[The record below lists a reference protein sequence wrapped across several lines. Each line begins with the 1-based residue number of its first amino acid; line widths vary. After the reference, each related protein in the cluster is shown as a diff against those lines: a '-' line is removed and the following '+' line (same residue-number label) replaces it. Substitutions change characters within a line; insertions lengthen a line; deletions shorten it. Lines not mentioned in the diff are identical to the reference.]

1 MSGPFSPML
10 TIPRFIQNSPK
21 FADIT
26 VDGIT
31 FVQFQSRSSEI
42 RHEVCVSQHSL
53 VFVLEGT
60 KHIHSADGDMV
71 IRKGEAFFCCKG
83 CHIMSEMIPENGG
96 TFDTVLFFFDDPIF
110 ASFVS
115 QLSVKKTNSTS
126 PERSAF
132 NIKVADQVGI
142 YLASMLSLFDSPLG
156 KNNDF
161 LRLKV
166 QELLHYICTT
176 PGNDEF
182 LSFLISCRDVGR
194 ADLPALMEQY
204 FNKNISLET
213 IAELSGRSLSSFKR
227 EFKKIYNTTPARW
240 IRERR
245 MSWAEQLIR
254 NSDKSITEISYESGY
269 ESLSHFSTLFR
280 KNYGV
285 TPREYRIELNSAKS
299 GL

>member
-1 MSGPFSPML
+1 ML
-10 TIPRFIQNSPK
+10 TIPRFIHNSPE

-31 FVQFQSRSSEI
+31 FVQFQSRKSEI

-53 VFVLEGT
+53 VFVLEGE
-60 KHIHSADGDMV
+60 KYIHSADGDMV
-71 IRKGEAFFCCKG
+71 IRKGEAFFVRKG
-83 CHIMSEMIPENGG
+83 CHLMSEMIPEDGG
-96 TFDTVLFFFDDPIF
+96 TFDTVLFFFDD
-110 ASFVS
+110 SMLSNFVEK
-115 QLSVKKTNSTS
+115 LS
-126 PERSAF
+126 PEGSPLASTDCSAF
-132 NIKVADQVGI
+132 CINVTEQVSI
-142 YLASMLSLFDSPLG
+142 YLSSMLSLFDSPLG
-156 KNNDF
+156 KNDEF

-182 LSFLISCRDVGR
+182 INFLISCRNRSRG
-194 ADLPALMEQY
+194 DLSEVMERY

-213 IAELSGRSLSSFKR
+213 MAELSGRSLSSFKR
-227 EFKKIYNTTPARW
+227 EFKKTFNTTPARW

-254 NSDKSITEISYESGY
+254 NSAKSITEISYESGY

-285 TPREYRIELNSAKS
+285 TPREYRAELNSAKS

>member
-1 MSGPFSPML
+1 MRPLFFPML
-10 TIPRFIQNSPK
+10 TIPRFIHKSPE

-31 FVQFQSRSSEI
+31 FVQFQSRKSEI

-60 KHIHSADGDMV
+60 KYIHSADGDMV
-71 IRKGEAFFCCKG
+71 IRKGEAFFCRKG
-83 CHIMSEMIPENGG
+83 CHLMSEMIPEEGG
-96 TFDTVLFFFDDPIF
+96 SFDTVLFFFND
-110 ASFVS
+110 SMLSRFVN
-115 QLSVKKTNSTS
+115 QLSTEHS
-126 PERSAF
+126 PFAATDRSAF
-132 NIKVADQVGI
+132 RIKTADPVSI
-142 YLASMLSLFDSPLG
+142 YLSSMLSLFDSPLG
-156 KNNDF
+156 KNDDF

-166 QELLHYICTT
+166 QELLHYICIT

-182 LSFLISCRDVGR
+182 VSFLISCRDGSR
-194 ADLPALMEQY
+194 GDLPELMEQY

-213 IAELSGRSLSSFKR
+213 MAELSGRSLSSFKR
-227 EFKKIYNTTPARW
+227 EFKKTYNTTPARW

-254 NSDKSITEISYESGY
+254 NSGKSITEISYESGY

-285 TPREYRIELNSAKS
+285 TPREYRAELNSAKS

>member
-1 MSGPFSPML
+1 ML
-10 TIPRFIQNSPK
+10 TIPGFIHSSPE

-31 FVQFQSRSSEI
+31 FVQFQSRKSEI

-60 KHIHSADGDMV
+60 KYIHSTDGDMV
-71 IRKGEAFFCCKG
+71 VRKGEAFFCRKG
-83 CHIMSEMIPENGG
+83 CHLMSEMIPENGG
-96 TFDTVLFFFDDPIF
+96 TFDTVLFFFDDKMF
-110 ASFVS
+110 ANFVDR
-115 QLSVKKTNSTS
+115 LPVKQSGYS
-126 PERSAF
+126 GAERSAF
-132 NIKVADQVGI
+132 NIKISEQVGI
-142 YLASMLSLFDSPLG
+142 YLSSMMSLFDSPLG
-156 KNNDF
+156 KNKDF

-176 PGNDEF
+176 PGNSEF
-182 LSFLISCRDVGR
+182 VRFLFLCRDEGR
-194 ADLPALMEQY
+194 GDLSVVMEQY
-204 FNKNISLET
+204 FNKNISLESM
-213 IAELSGRSLSSFKR
+213 AELSGRSLSSFKR
-227 EFKKIYNTTPARW
+227 EFKKTFKTTPARW

-254 NSDKSITEISYESGY
+254 NSGKSITEISYESGY
-269 ESLSHFSTLFR
+269 ESLSHFSSLFR

-285 TPREYRIELNSAKS
+285 TPREYRAELNSAKS

>member
-1 MSGPFSPML
+1 ML
-10 TIPRFIQNSPK
+10 TIPRFIQKSSD

-60 KHIHSADGDMV
+60 KYIHSADGDMV
-71 IRKGEAFFCCKG
+71 VRKGEAFFCRKG
-83 CHIMSEMIPENGG
+83 CHLMSEMIPENGG
-96 TFDTVLFFFDDPIF
+96 TFDTVLFFFDDPMF
-110 ASFVS
+110 ANFVNL
-115 QLSVKKTNSTS
+115 LSVKKINSTRL
-126 PERSAF
+126 ERSAF
-132 NIKVADQVGI
+132 NIKVADPVGI

-156 KNNDF
+156 RNNDF

-166 QELLHYICTT
+166 EELLHYICIT

-194 ADLPALMEQY
+194 EDLSVVMERY

-227 EFKKIYNTTPARW
+227 EFKKTFDTTPARW
-240 IRERR
+240 IRQRR

-254 NSDKSITEISYESGY
+254 NSNKNITEISYESGY

-285 TPREYRIELNSAKS
+285 TPREYRAELNSAKS